1 MDKSKIFVFFI
12 LFTLTSAFVIF
23 IWLNQKPSVEISNEG
38 TKLTKEEKTIKPVSE
53 EDYKDSVKELMARY
67 WSKPEDLSKIEE
79 ARLIEELRGNLLDL
93 TVPASFKDLHLGLV
107 ISFDLIM
114 QALKNDDP
122 SLEGSKSKLN
132 NLVQNYSW
140 LK

>member
-12 LFTLTSAFVIF
+12 LFTLTLAFVIF

-67 WSKPEDLSKIEE
+67 WSKSEDLSKIEE
-79 ARLIEELRGNLLDL
+79 ARLIE
-93 TVPASFKDLHLGLV
+93 
-107 ISFDLIM
+107 
-114 QALKNDDP
+114 
-122 SLEGSKSKLN
+122 
-132 NLVQNYSW
+132 
-140 LK
+140 